1 MNIRT
6 AERSEV
12 KAFQLYD
19 ADNAG
24 DCFIVVE
31 HDGELVGFAQY
42 ENWSDEAKVFFMES
56 NMRGAGRAMVEWFQ
70 ANFEIVVAMNV
81 VKEAQPFYAHFG
93 FDDVQ
98 KNGWAGQ
105 VDMFWYS
112 E

>member
-42 ENWSDEAKVFFMES
+42 EDWSDEAKVFFMES
-56 NMRGAGRAMVEWFQ
+56 NMRGAGRAKVIWLCGQENLR
-70 ANFEIVVAMNV
+70 ATERLPKART
-81 VKEAQPFYAHFG
+81 KER
-93 FDDVQ
+93 
-98 KNGWAGQ
+98 
-105 VDMFWYS
+105 
-112 E
+112 

>member
-42 ENWSDEAKVFFMES
+42 EDWSDEAKVCFMES
-56 NMRGAGRAMVEWFQ
+56 NM
-70 ANFEIVVAMNV
+70 
-81 VKEAQPFYAHFG
+81 
-93 FDDVQ
+93 
-98 KNGWAGQ
+98 
-105 VDMFWYS
+105 
-112 E
+112 

>member
-6 AERSEV
+6 AEQSEV
-12 KAFQLYD
+12 EAFQLYD

-24 DCFIVVE
+24 DTFIVVE
-31 HDGELVGFAQY
+31 HDGALVGFAQY
-42 ENWSDEAKVFFMES
+42 EDWGDEAKVFFMES
-56 NMRGAGRAMVEWFQ
+56 NMKGAGRAMIEWFQ
-70 ANFEIVVAMNV
+70 ANFEIVGAMNA
-81 VKEAQPFYAHFG
+81 VKEAQPFYTHFG
-93 FDDVQ
+93 FDDVR